1 MNRVNVDYIGVV
13 RTAKDGNVVFTKVPI
28 TNEYQELLGTLKDMV
43 SNRNMTVLD
52 MQGHFDRE
60 FRCAPRGFNYCHPW
74 SYSTSY
80 IGGAGYPT
88 SYTYQEYQNKLRDCD
103 NEEQMSQSLKRAYE
117 KEAIRYIQAF
127 CYHRELQLLKQ
138 DDNNR
143 MFSSENIGWTD
154 YVYDLNN
161 DVQFRLKTNFG
172 YGMSSYFFVN
182 LTYKGIDI
190 LPYSMMVSY
199 YYANM
204 ADIIRYTR
212 MYDPKPDS
220 WNIALDFVARTT
232 NEAATDTSSFVR
244 KWITNEIQMMMAG
257 LKRFAQNPSMAFSI
271 IRLKKQI
278 DGLIT
283 IRNINQSEEAKYK
296 VYPHEMEIAKQAEK
310 ISGALDFLSNL
321 EALSDL
327 FPEVAQDIQM
337 IKDLNIGLLPSFIRK
352 IEEIG
357 AEVERRQIET
367 TQLED
372 EIETLERFCKPH
384 NDAIMELKKEKENE
398 TGKYVPEY
406 EVREKY
412 CKEHHDYKQKYDK
425 LNELQNKVREKKDD
439 IWNRKNFVMQI
450 ESCVDKIRTTLQ
462 LSA

>member
-1 MNRVNVDYIGVV
+1 MIRVNVDYIGIV
-13 RTAKDGNVVFTKVPI
+13 RTVKDGNVVFTKVPI

-52 MQGHFDRE
+52 MQGHFERE
-60 FRCAPRGFNYCHPW
+60 FRCAPRGFNYCHPY

-80 IGGAGYPT
+80 IGGAGFPT
-88 SYTYQEYQNKLRDCD
+88 SYTYQEYQSILRDCD
-103 NEEQMSQSLKRAYE
+103 NKEEMSQSLKRKYE
-117 KEAIRYIQAF
+117 REAIRYIQAF

-172 YGMSSYFFVN
+172 YGFSSYFFVN

-190 LPYSMMVSY
+190 LPYSQVVTY

-212 MYDPKPDS
+212 MYNPKPDS

-232 NEAATDTSSFVR
+232 NEAATEPSSFVR

-257 LKRFAQNPSMAFSI
+257 LKRFAENPSMAFSTLM
-271 IRLKKQI
+271 LKKQI

-283 IRNINQSEEAKYK
+283 IRNINQSEEEKYK

-321 EALSDL
+321 EALSNL

-337 IKDLNIGLLPSFIRK
+337 IKDLNIRLLPSFIRK

-357 AEVERRQIET
+357 AEVERRQIEKN
-367 TQLED
+367 QLED
-372 EIETLERFCKPH
+372 EIETLERICKPH
-384 NDAIMELKKEKENE
+384 NDAIMELIKEKKNE
-398 TGKYVPEY
+398 TGKSVPKY
-406 EVREKY
+406 EVHEKY

-425 LNELQNKVREKKDD
+425 LNDLKKKVREMKND
-439 IWNRKNFVMQI
+439 IWCRKNFVMQI
-450 ESCVDKIRTTLQ
+450 ESCVDKISTTLQ

>member
-1 MNRVNVDYIGVV
+1 MDRVNVDYIGVV

-43 SNRNMTVLD
+43 SNPNITVLD

-60 FRCAPRGFNYCHPW
+60 FRYAPRGFNYCHPW
-74 SYSTSY
+74 SYLSSY

-88 SYTYQEYQNKLRDCD
+88 GYTYQEYQSKLHDCD
-103 NEEQMSQSLKRAYE
+103 NKEDMSQSLKRKYE
-117 KEAIRYIQAF
+117 KEAIRYIQAL

-154 YVYDLNN
+154 YVYDIND

-244 KWITNEIQMMMAG
+244 KWITNEIQTMMAG
-257 LKRFAQNPSMAFSI
+257 LKRFAENPFSAFSI
-271 IRLKKQI
+271 LMLKKQI

-296 VYPHEMEIAKQAEK
+296 IYPHEMVIAKQAEK

-321 EALSDL
+321 EALSDI
-327 FPEVAQDIQM
+327 FPEVVRDIQM
-337 IKDLNIGLLPSFIRK
+337 IKDLNIGLLPSLIRK
-352 IEEIG
+352 KEEIG
-357 AEVERRQIET
+357 AEVERRQIVI

-372 EIETLERFCKPH
+372 DIETLARFCKPH
-384 NDAIMELKKEKENE
+384 TDAILKLKKEKENE
-398 TGKYVPEY
+398 ISKYVPEY
-406 EVREKY
+406 EIREEY
-412 CKEHHDYKQKYDK
+412 YKEHYDYKQKYEK
-425 LNELQNKVREKKDD
+425 LIELQNIIRDKKDD
-439 IWNRKNFVMQI
+439 ICNRKNFAI
-450 ESCVDKIRTTLQ
+450 EIKSCVDKIRTTLQ

>member
-1 MNRVNVDYIGVV
+1 
-13 RTAKDGNVVFTKVPI
+13 
-28 TNEYQELLGTLKDMV
+28 
-43 SNRNMTVLD
+43 
-52 MQGHFDRE
+52 
-60 FRCAPRGFNYCHPW
+60 
-74 SYSTSY
+74 
-80 IGGAGYPT
+80 
-88 SYTYQEYQNKLRDCD
+88 
-103 NEEQMSQSLKRAYE
+103 
-117 KEAIRYIQAF
+117 
-127 CYHRELQLLKQ
+127 
-138 DDNNR
+138 
-143 MFSSENIGWTD
+143 MFSSENIGWTN

-161 DVQFRLKTNFG
+161 DVQFRVKTNFG

-190 LPYSMMVSY
+190 LPYSEIVSY

-212 MYDPKPDS
+212 RYELKRDS
-220 WNIALDFVARTT
+220 WNFALDFVARTT
-232 NEAATDTSSFVR
+232 NEAATEPSSFVR

-257 LKRFAQNPSMAFSI
+257 LKSFAENPSMAFSI
-271 IRLKKQI
+271 LRLKKQI

-283 IRNINQSEEAKYK
+283 IRNINQSEEKKYE

-321 EALSDL
+321 EALSDF

-357 AEVERRQIET
+357 TEVERRQIET

-384 NDAIMELKKEKENE
+384 NDAIMELKKEKEDE
-398 TGKYVPEY
+398 TGKYVPAY

-412 CKEHHDYKQKYDK
+412 CKEHHEYKQKYDK

-450 ESCVDKIRTTLQ
+450 ESCVNKIRTTLQ

>member
-1 MNRVNVDYIGVV
+1 
-13 RTAKDGNVVFTKVPI
+13 
-28 TNEYQELLGTLKDMV
+28 
-43 SNRNMTVLD
+43 
-52 MQGHFDRE
+52 
-60 FRCAPRGFNYCHPW
+60 
-74 SYSTSY
+74 
-80 IGGAGYPT
+80 
-88 SYTYQEYQNKLRDCD
+88 
-103 NEEQMSQSLKRAYE
+103 
-117 KEAIRYIQAF
+117 
-127 CYHRELQLLKQ
+127 
-138 DDNNR
+138 
-143 MFSSENIGWTD
+143 
-154 YVYDLNN
+154 
-161 DVQFRLKTNFG
+161 
-172 YGMSSYFFVN
+172 
-182 LTYKGIDI
+182 
-190 LPYSMMVSY
+190 MMVSY

-271 IRLKKQI
+271 LKLKKQI

-450 ESCVDKIRTTLQ
+450 ESCVNKIRTTLQ